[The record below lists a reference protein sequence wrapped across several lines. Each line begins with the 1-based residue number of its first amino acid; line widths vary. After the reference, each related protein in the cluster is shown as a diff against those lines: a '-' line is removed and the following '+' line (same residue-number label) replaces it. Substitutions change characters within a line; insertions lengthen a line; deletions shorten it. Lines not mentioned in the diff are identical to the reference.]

1 MLADLMFVDLYLG
14 SAYLGLKDEAGRFCD
29 VPSDWVSAAQALRAR
44 CETRYRQHQEPEF
57 SLIDEGIVF
66 RVTALTDVSDDTV
79 FVLRRS
85 KAQLRAFATLGFS
98 EPAKQVLLAKSTQGL
113 VVIAGK
119 MGHGKTSTA
128 ASLMKERLSLYGG
141 VGIAIEDP
149 PETTLEGRHGEGRCI
164 QVRASRRHG
173 GYREPIILAMRS
185 SADVMLIGEIRDEGA
200 AIEALKASINGHLV
214 ITTVHAGDIIQAI
227 ERLYMLSQGVSDG
240 LAMLADGLTLVAYQ
254 RLDHVPRQG
263 GSGLDTRCVI
273 RTLLVQ
279 GDNNLGTRN
288 KIRQGNF
295 SHLVQDIEQQRL
307 QTVWR

>member
-1 MLADLMFVDLYLG
+1 MLPLSFVDLYLG
-14 SAYLGLKDEAGRFCD
+14 TSYLGLKDETGRFCD
-29 VPSDWVSAAQALRAR
+29 VPEEAIAMAQALHAR
-44 CETRYRQHQEPEF
+44 CEERYGQHQEPEF
-57 SLIDEGIVF
+57 SLIDNGVMF
-66 RVTALTDVSDDTV
+66 RVTALNDVSDGTV

-85 KAQLRAFATLGFS
+85 KAELRAFATLGFS

-119 MGHGKTSTA
+119 MGHGKTTTA
-128 ASLMKERLSLYGG
+128 ASLLRERLCLYGG

-149 PETTLEGRHGEGRCI
+149 PETTLEGKHGEGRCI

-185 SADVMLIGEIRDEGA
+185 SADVMLIGEIRDDEA
-200 AIEALKASINGHLV
+200 AVEALKASINGHLV
-214 ITTVHAGDIIQAI
+214 ITTVHAGDIVQAI
-227 ERLYMLSQGVSDG
+227 ERLYVLSQGVSDALG
-240 LAMLADGLTLVAYQ
+240 MLADGLTLVAYQ
-254 RLDHVPRQG
+254 RLEHVPRQL

-279 GDNNLGTRN
+279 GDANLGVRS
-288 KIRQGNF
+288 KIRQGHF
-295 SHLVQDIEQQRL
+295 AHLAQDIEQQRL